1 MHSTNDEAAV
11 IRNPKQW
18 DQHLFSHFHLSRYI
32 GGFFFETIPTTIV
45 EKITIFPLNKNLQH
59 ILYPP
64 TQYLFREEKRSIK
77 KRTYL
82 LHKIADNI
90 IAIGKPKREQ

>member
-1 MHSTNDEAAV
+1 MHYTHHIRLRQLHSTNDEAAV

-45 EKITIFPLNKNLQH
+45 EKITIFPLNKNIQH

-64 TQYLFREEKRSIK
+64 TQYLFREEKRSIRISK
-77 KRTYL
+77 KNAKT
-82 LHKIADNI
+82 NC
-90 IAIGKPKREQ
+90 